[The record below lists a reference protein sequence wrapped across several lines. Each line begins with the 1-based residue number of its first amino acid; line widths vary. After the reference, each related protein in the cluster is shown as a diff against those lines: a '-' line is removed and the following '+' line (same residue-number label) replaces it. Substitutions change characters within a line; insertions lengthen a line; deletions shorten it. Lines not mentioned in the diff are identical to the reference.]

1 MATRGCFFCVIGLL
15 ILQVWGLVLANAQG
29 EEALPPSNSSVWQ
42 VASDGSGQFT
52 LIQEAID
59 QATSGDTIL
68 IKAGTYAEDVTV
80 HSKDQADH
88 YWRRA

>member
-1 MATRGCFFCVIGLL
+1 MNLYRFMMATRACFFCLIGLL
-15 ILQVWGLVLANAQG
+15 ILQVGGLGLDIVQGQETLSPPNA
-29 EEALPPSNSSVWQ
+29 SVWQ

-68 IKAGTYAEDVTV
+68 IKAGTPVT
-80 HSKDQADH
+80 
-88 YWRRA
+88 RF